1 MQQDQPPNHKGRS
14 MGETKENCTWI
25 SFYQELA
32 NALLPYRDDRRALI
46 EKLQAVYANLG
57 MKIPKLDSTVT
68 PADIDPYTIFGLFNK
83 RISNVSREKIIARL
97 AEEFNIDADSR
108 PTSTASPSSTTST
121 QPSTLSLATEGAANT
136 TSTTSGAYS
145 KRESHSPTTRT
156 TRTAAPSSKR

>member
-1 MQQDQPPNHKGRS
+1 

-83 RISNVSREKIIARL
+83 RISNVSR
-97 AEEFNIDADSR
+97 
-108 PTSTASPSSTTST
+108 
-121 QPSTLSLATEGAANT
+121 
-136 TSTTSGAYS
+136 
-145 KRESHSPTTRT
+145 
-156 TRTAAPSSKR
+156 